1 MEYRGTMKE
10 LPVDLRPRERMLQVG
25 CQALSN
31 GELLA
36 ILLRTGSHQE
46 SALELASRILKQGN
60 GLEFLARASL
70 EELTQI
76 HGVGLAKA
84 SQIKAAVELGRRLA
98 VYKAQQAFTVNSPE
112 TAANLLMD
120 EMRFL
125 DKEHFKVVLLNTKN
139 HIIAIETIS
148 VGSLNAS
155 IVHPREVFKQAITKS
170 AAALILAHNHPS
182 GDPTPS
188 QEDLEVTKRLVEAGK
203 LLGIQVLDHLII
215 GNGRYISFKA
225 QGLL

>member
-1 MEYRGTMKE
+1 MGYRLTIKE
-10 LPVDLRPRERMLQVG
+10 LPEDLRPRERMFQVG
-25 CQALSN
+25 SQGLSN
-31 GELLA
+31 AELLA
-36 ILLRTGSHQE
+36 ILLRTGNQGE
-46 SALELASRILKQGN
+46 SALDLANRILKEGQ

-70 EELTQI
+70 EELTRIQGI
-76 HGVGLAKA
+76 GIAKA

-98 VYKAQQAFTVNSPE
+98 LYKAEQTFTINSPE
-112 TAANLLMD
+112 SAASLLMD

-125 DKEHFKVVLLNTKN
+125 DREHFKVVLLNTKN
-139 HIIAIETIS
+139 NVIGINTVS
-148 VGSLNAS
+148 VGSLSAS
-155 IVHPREVFKQAITKS
+155 VVHPRELFKQAILKS

-188 QEDLEVTKRLVEAGK
+188 REDLEVTKRLVEAGD

-215 GNGRYISFKA
+215 GNGRYVSLKA